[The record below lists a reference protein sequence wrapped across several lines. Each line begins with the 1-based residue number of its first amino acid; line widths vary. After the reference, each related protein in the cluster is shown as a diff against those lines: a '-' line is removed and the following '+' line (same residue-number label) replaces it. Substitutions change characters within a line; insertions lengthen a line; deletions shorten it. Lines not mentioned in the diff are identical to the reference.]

1 MQIPL
6 RQYSGLLG
14 RYLRPHWFLV
24 VLLASLLLGS
34 IAAQTLNPQ
43 VMRYFIDAAKAGEAM
58 PKLIT
63 AALIFMGVALLNQG
77 VTVAATYLGE
87 KVGWLST
94 NALRENLALH
104 CLKLDMAFHN
114 RHTPGEMIERID
126 GDVANLAN
134 FFARFAIRVLG
145 NFVLLIA
152 VLVMLFREDWR
163 VGVAMGMYSVITLTA
178 LMLIR
183 NIAVPYW
190 KDARE
195 ISSQLFGFIE
205 EHLGGTEDIRSSGAV
220 AYVMRLLHTLTGER
234 LRKELKAGIMD
245 ILMWMLTGTLY
256 TLGQIIAVGSGY
268 YLFRQ
273 GVFTL
278 GTVFMVV
285 QYTDT
290 MFRPLR
296 QITREME
303 DLQKASASIVRV
315 QELTDL
321 QSNIAENPSA
331 VLPSGALSVGFQDV
345 SFAYEEEMVLEA
357 ISFHLEPGKVLGLLG
372 RTGSGKTTLTRLL
385 FRLYDPGAGTI
396 QLGNVDVQDAH
407 LRDLRHH
414 VGMVTQN
421 VQLFRASVRDNLTF
435 FDSGV
440 EDERI
445 LSVLRDVG
453 LSQWYESLADGL
465 DTEIQSGGA
474 GLSAG
479 EAQLLAFTRVFLK
492 DPGLVI
498 LDEASSRLD
507 PATEQ
512 LIECAVDK
520 LLQNRT
526 AIIIAHRL
534 ATVERAD
541 EILILEDGRIREYGE
556 RVQLVQN
563 QESRFAELL
572 RTGLQEVLA

>member
-1 MQIPL
+1 
-6 RQYSGLLG
+6 
-14 RYLRPHWFLV
+14 
-24 VLLASLLLGS
+24 
-34 IAAQTLNPQ
+34 
-43 VMRYFIDAAKAGEAM
+43 
-58 PKLIT
+58 
-63 AALIFMGVALLNQG
+63 
-77 VTVAATYLGE
+77 
-87 KVGWLST
+87 
-94 NALRENLALH
+94 
-104 CLKLDMAFHN
+104 
-114 RHTPGEMIERID
+114 
-126 GDVANLAN
+126 
-134 FFARFAIRVLG
+134 
-145 NFVLLIA
+145 
-152 VLVMLFREDWR
+152 
-163 VGVAMGMYSVITLTA
+163 
-178 LMLIR
+178 
-183 NIAVPYW
+183 
-190 KDARE
+190 
-195 ISSQLFGFIE
+195 
-205 EHLGGTEDIRSSGAV
+205 
-220 AYVMRLLHTLTGER
+220 
-234 LRKELKAGIMD
+234 MD

-541 EILILEDGRIREYGE
+541 EILILEDGRVREYGE